1 MKACNEFAA
10 SSSQKYLCAPAGQNH
25 AASTILCPE
34 LLEQRELRR
43 WKPRFYFAYLVSPW
57 ELFFVVVFLL
67 LLLLLLLSLLFDISV
82 TELSSGLTNMHVA
95 SLTAKALRMRDNLTI

>member
-1 MKACNEFAA
+1 MRACNEFAA

-67 LLLLLLLSLLFDISV
+67 LLLSLLFDISV

>member
-57 ELFFVVVFLL
+57 ELFFFVVF
-67 LLLLLLLSLLFDISV
+67 LLLLLSLLFDISV

>member
-25 AASTILCPE
+25 VASTILCPE

-57 ELFFVVVFLL
+57 ELFFFVVF
-67 LLLLLLLSLLFDISV
+67 LLLLLSLLFDISV